1 VAPRSSSRVYDP
13 VKYKFDSFS
22 ALSLRARRLALLA
35 LELLPDCNKL
45 GTMPEIWHLQLNDD
59 IHELASEFR
68 KRIFIQLQRVCC
80 HWIALLCAADC
91 VDDEVT
97 AALSRCTQA
106 LRPWVAAMG
115 VLGKM
120 GEACEE
126 LKVLYSW
133 LVCIDAAM
141 QTPASHSRIL
151 RTQSRLLI

>member
-1 VAPRSSSRVYDP
+1 
-13 VKYKFDSFS
+13 
-22 ALSLRARRLALLA
+22 
-35 LELLPDCNKL
+35 
-45 GTMPEIWHLQLNDD
+45 M
-59 IHELASEFR
+59 
-68 KRIFIQLQRVCC
+68 
-80 HWIALLCAADC
+80 
-91 VDDEVT
+91 DDEVT